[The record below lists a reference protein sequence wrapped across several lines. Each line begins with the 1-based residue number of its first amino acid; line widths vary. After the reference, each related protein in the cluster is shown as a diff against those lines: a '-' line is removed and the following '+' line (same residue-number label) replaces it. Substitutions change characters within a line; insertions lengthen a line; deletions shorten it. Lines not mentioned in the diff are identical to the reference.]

1 MICRYVRGISGSLPA
16 VLLFLGLPA
25 SQAFR
30 HISQILFHS
39 RPSCRGCGYDIDPS
53 AQHGQ
58 RRRQVSITPRSSY
71 VSRTLT
77 NFSIPT
83 RRELVK
89 NAARNPTA
97 SELKETQ
104 KEAQAH
110 RWSTCSVSNAPLRRP
125 VVSDST
131 GVLYNKDAIL
141 QYLLPAE
148 ATTIDKD
155 EYSKILQGRIKSL
168 KDVVEVLFETD
179 ADQKDPGVR
188 WICPVTSKEL
198 GPAVKAVY
206 LVPCGHAF
214 SQEAIKEMKS
224 EQCLQ
229 CNQSYEAGNIIPILP
244 IGKEESVFL
253 DNRMERLAAAGLT
266 HSLKKAPGSGKK
278 RKANGDVKSEVKIE
292 DAEPEK
298 VMVAEA
304 TAPSPVPRA
313 ATPQSGVSTPKVS
326 HGIKDAATASL
337 TAKVL
342 EEEEAKKK
350 RRKMMGENETL
361 KSLFSKSGGGPKHK
375 DGDFMTRGYS
385 IPANARH
392 Q

>member
-1 MICRYVRGISGSLPA
+1 MAAGK
-16 VLLFLGLPA
+16 
-25 SQAFR
+25 
-30 HISQILFHS
+30 
-39 RPSCRGCGYDIDPS
+39 
-53 AQHGQ
+53 Q
-58 RRRQVSITPRSSY
+58 RSIT
-71 VSRTLT
+71 SRRLSILT
-77 NFSIPT
+77 NSSIPT

-110 RWSTCSVSNAPLRRP
+110 RWSTCSVSHVPLRRP
-125 VVSDST
+125 VVSDSA

-155 EYSKILQGRIKSL
+155 EYAKILQGRVKSL
-168 KDVVEVLFETD
+168 KDVIEVLFETD
-179 ADQKDPGVR
+179 ADHKGANER

-229 CNQSYEAGNIIPILP
+229 CNQSYEAENVIPILP
-244 IGKEESVFL
+244 VGKEEIVFL
-253 DNRMERLAAAGLT
+253 ENRMERLAAAGLT
-266 HSLKKAPGSGKK
+266 HSLKKAPSSGKK
-278 RKANGDVKSEVKIE
+278 RKANGDVKADMKTQN
-292 DAEPEK
+292 AEPDKPARE
-298 VMVAEA
+298 VAN
-304 TAPSPVPRA
+304 APSPLPRSS
-313 ATPQSGVSTPKVS
+313 TPQSGVSTPKMS
-326 HGIKDAATASL
+326 HGLKDAATASL

-392 Q
+392 